1 MTTTDPSAEPGP
13 RTRGADAIDAPARGA
28 VLAFLLSAV
37 AWLLMGGMLGLI
49 ASVKLHSPR
58 FLASSAWLT
67 FGRIRPAHENLMLY
81 GWASMAGAAVL
92 LWLTARVSAS
102 PLRFPRLLIA
112 AAALWDLAVLAGTVV
127 ILGGGRT
134 GVPWLEFPYRAAL
147 LIAVASVLVGISA
160 AVSLLDRPGAHAPP
174 RLYLMAAAVGFPWLY
189 TTAAWLTIGRPV
201 GGIAQAVV
209 AAWYAD
215 GLMGLWFAAIG
226 LAALY
231 AMLPGLVGRPIASGR
246 VATLGFWSLVM
257 LCAWTGGGHLAGGP
271 VPAWVVTLAIVADVL
286 LLIHVASIAINLLP
300 LLTARPRP
308 RLDDPALGF
317 LAFAAA
323 AYVAAGVL
331 QAVGSLRS
339 VSRIT
344 HFTHAEDALAH
355 LSLFG
360 FYSMAM
366 FGAVYLILPRLTGR
380 GWSSRW
386 AIRTHFW
393 CSAGGVV
400 AYWAILTAAGIVQGL
415 ALRNPRVPI
424 VDVGRQTA
432 PFLLGRTAAG
442 GVMVLGFLCF
452 AVAVG
457 THVAG
462 GWKRRIGGR
471 QDRAAPVDRAAMG
484 ILERREAETA
494 MIGTP
499 EGRKS

>member
-1 MTTTDPSAEPGP
+1 MTTTVPPAEPGP
-13 RTRGADAIDAPARGA
+13 HNRVAIALDAPARGA

-37 AWLLMGGMLGLI
+37 AWLLVGGTLGLI

-67 FGRIRPAHENLMLY
+67 FGRVRPAHENVMLY

-92 LWLTARVSAS
+92 LWLTDRLSAA

-134 GVPWLEFPYRAAL
+134 GIPWLEFPARAAS
-147 LIAVASVLVGISA
+147 LIATASVLVGLSA
-160 AVSLLDRPGAHAPP
+160 AVSLLDRPGVQAPP

-189 TTAAWLTIGRPV
+189 TTAAWLTVARPV

-209 AAWYAD
+209 AAWYVD

-231 AMLPGLVGRPIASGR
+231 AMLPALVGCPVASRR
-246 VATLGFWSLVM
+246 VAALGFWSLVM
-257 LCAWTGGGHLAGGP
+257 LCAWTGGRHLAGGP
-271 VPAWVVTLAIVADVL
+271 VPAWVVTLAIVAGVL

-300 LLTARPRP
+300 LLLARPRP
-308 RLDDPALGF
+308 RVDDPALGF

-323 AYVAAGVL
+323 AYVAAGAL
-331 QAVGSLRS
+331 KAVGSLRS

-366 FGAVYLILPRLTGR
+366 FGAIYLIVPRLTGR
-380 GWSSRW
+380 EWSSRRV
-386 AIRTHFW
+386 IRTHFW
-393 CSAGGVV
+393 CSAGGLL
-400 AYWAILTAAGIVQGL
+400 AYWTILTAAGLVQGL
-415 ALRNPRVPI
+415 ALRDPRIPI
-424 VDVGRQTA
+424 VDVGHRTA
-432 PFLLGRTAAG
+432 PFLMGRTAAG
-442 GVMVLGFLCF
+442 GVMALGFLFF
-452 AVAVG
+452 ALAILA
-457 THVAG
+457 HVTEG
-462 GWKRRIGGR
+462 RRRRIGGR
-471 QDRAAPVDRAAMG
+471 PDRARPGDRVAMVIPGRVEAEAAMSG
-484 ILERREAETA
+484 
-494 MIGTP
+494 MQ
-499 EGRKS
+499 EGRK